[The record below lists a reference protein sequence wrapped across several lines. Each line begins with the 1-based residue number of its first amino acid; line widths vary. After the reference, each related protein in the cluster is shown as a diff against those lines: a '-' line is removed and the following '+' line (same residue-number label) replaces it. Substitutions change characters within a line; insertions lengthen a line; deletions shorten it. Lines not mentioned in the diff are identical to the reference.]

1 MKKNNVFFILLCCL
15 LYSKIAMA
23 HYTDESKSISKT
35 FMAKDAKPDT
45 WLKLG
50 TLDIGTASTLFNS
63 IAPCTPVPTSF
74 LCTAGTINLGY
85 NGKAGYILYLS
96 RKESTIS
103 DGAGNNYMIK
113 IAFDGNPPRVG
124 LYEHNNQGGRVWNVT
139 AFLDNTLSSPSDY
152 ANVATAIGDAQGYC
166 GNINGCQ
173 YLIGSYIHENSGMPS
188 VYFKIPKNISTRT
201 IVFKDIEVLELKL
214 NISNRNNDVVTPT
227 SARLYLSGT
236 ISVPQRCYIK
246 VDENNFDF
254 GTIYSNEKNGSVKDV
269 STSITTDCYY
279 APVGTV
285 QYLKMEA
292 VSGGSLN
299 DKKTIYQVGSDS
311 ALGVVFNINNHSQC
325 EPNTIE
331 RNIFKQEYLIRK
343 VLTLQQQQF
352 STDTINFSLCKY
364 GVPSITGQKN
374 VVLKL
379 TSRWVID

>member
-1 MKKNNVFFILLCCL
+1 
-15 LYSKIAMA
+15 
-23 HYTDESKSISKT
+23 
-35 FMAKDAKPDT
+35 MAKDAKPDT

-50 TLDIGTASTLFNS
+50 TLDIVTPSKLNS
-63 IAPCTPVPTSF
+63 ALNPCTSTSTNF
-74 LCTAGTINLGY
+74 LCTAGSINLGY

-103 DGAGNNYMIK
+103 DDAGNNYMIK
-113 IAFDGNPPRVG
+113 IAFDGNPPVVG
-124 LYEHNNQGGRVWNVT
+124 LYEHNNKGGREWNVT
-139 AFLDNTLSSPSDY
+139 ASLDNNLSSPYDDV
-152 ANVATAIGDAQGYC
+152 NVATKIGDAQGYC
-166 GNINGCQ
+166 GNLGGCQ
-173 YLIGSYIHENSGMPS
+173 YTIGSYIHKNSGMPS
-188 VYFKIPKNISTRT
+188 VYVKIPKNISAST
-201 IVFKDIEVLELKL
+201 IVFKDIEVLVLKL
-214 NISNRNNDVVTPT
+214 HISNRNNDVVTPT

-254 GTIYSNEKNGSVKDV
+254 GTVYSNEKNGSVKDV

-311 ALGVVFNINNHSQC
+311 ALGVVFNINNYSQC
-325 EPNTIE
+325 EPDTIDM
-331 RNIFKQEYLIRK
+331 NIFKQEYLIRN
-343 VLTLQQQQF
+343 VLTLQQQQI

-364 GVPSITGQKN
+364 GVPSITGQKT